1 MAFSK
6 LRHSDNIGC
15 GSGATRDERDP
26 PARRLLQAFLSPLPA
41 PTRDGAPRPRIR
53 YRRYIIPN
61 EVVSHFLQEVDT
73 FGTFRGVIG
82 RGFQWQK
89 MENSFLREHYGMTN
103 QQSGVMVAR
112 VDPLSPAAGVLREK
126 DILMEIDGVPIAD
139 DGTIEFR
146 GEERLDFTH
155 VLRRR
160 HCGDSAT
167 ARVLR
172 NGQEMEV
179 RFLLARP
186 VPLVPIMHSV
196 DCYPSFLIVGGF
208 VFLPLSLPFL
218 EHGYGTSWRK
228 LCPPKLMALI
238 GEYRSFPDEQVVLL
252 FQILSAELNYG
263 CAPPAAPRSPSLS
276 LSLSRSP
283 VYPAAPHSARP
294 PVTRRPCT
302 LGPQTRG
309 SRCG

>member
-1 MAFSK
+1 MA
-6 LRHSDNIGC
+6 
-15 GSGATRDERDP
+15 
-26 PARRLLQAFLSPLPA
+26 
-41 PTRDGAPRPRIR
+41 
-53 YRRYIIPN
+53 N
-61 EVVSHFLQEVDT
+61 E
-73 FGTFRGVIG
+73 
-82 RGFQWQK
+82 
-89 MENSFLREHYGMTN
+89 
-103 QQSGVMVAR
+103 QSGVMVAR

-160 HCGDSAT
+160 HCGDSAG

-172 NGQEMEV
+172 GGAEIGV
-179 RFLLARP
+179 DFLLARP

-196 DCYPSFLIVGGF
+196 DCFPSFLIVGGF

-238 GEYRSFPDEQVVLL
+238 GEYRGFRDEQVVLL

-263 CAPPAAPRSPSLS
+263 YKGQSMWVKQFNGQPVRNLAHMAALVDDCQERWLLWETDDGSTLVLDRAAAKRDSPAILKQHAIAYDRSADLRGEARVVSRVAARLRPVELS
-276 LSLSRSP
+276 LPISL
-283 VYPAAPHSARP
+283 
-294 PVTRRPCT
+294 CT
-302 LGPQTRG
+302 DLKQAF
-309 SRCG
+309 